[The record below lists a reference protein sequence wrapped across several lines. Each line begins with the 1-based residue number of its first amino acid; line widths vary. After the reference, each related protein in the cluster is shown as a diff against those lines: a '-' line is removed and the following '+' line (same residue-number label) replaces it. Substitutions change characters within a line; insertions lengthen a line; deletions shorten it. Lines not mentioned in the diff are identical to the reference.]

1 MRIPGTIVLSV
12 CGVFVSTGTARAQ
25 FGRGPGDWMTSGG
38 DAQRSSWI
46 RTDPK
51 ISVSGMQKPDF
62 KFLWKVKLGN
72 GQSANPLAVPVLLNS
87 YIGYRGFRSL
97 AFVGGSAN
105 DIHAIDTDLGRIEW
119 QNRFTA
125 AAPPQAGCSSTM
137 TAVTRPATVAFPT
150 PGGGGVGGGRGGP
163 ARSGVGNPD
172 EGAVTLAQVP
182 AVRPTLPPVT
192 ATPSAPGIPRPAA
205 PGGFRMPSLVYA
217 LTSDGMLH
225 SMYLSNGSEPK
236 PPVKFLP
243 ANAGANGLIVV
254 DDVAYITT
262 PQGCGEVPSGIRA
275 LNLGSMETA
284 AWEAKGGVS
293 GSAGSAFGPDGTVY
307 VATGQGTLAALEP
320 KTLALKDSYEAGQG
334 FTTSPVVFEYKDK
347 TLIAAATKDG
357 RIHLL
362 DSKALGGA
370 DRHASL
376 YTTPA
381 SPGAGGSVGGALA
394 SWQDATGTRWVL
406 APTSGALV
414 AWKIMDRNGT
424 PALEQGWVSR
434 DMASPLPPM
443 VINGV
448 VFAASGGKSP
458 AVLYALDGATGK
470 DLWNSGKT
478 ITSSVRGGGLSGGGS
493 QVYLGTSD
501 GTFYAFGFYIEH

>member
-1 MRIPGTIVLSV
+1 MRILSTIVLSV
-12 CGVFVSTGTARAQ
+12 CCVMTSIGTARAQ
-25 FGRGPGDWMTSGG
+25 FGRGAGDWLTSGG

-51 ISVSGMQKPDF
+51 ISAAGVQKPDF
-62 KFLWKVKLGN
+62 RFLWKVKLSN
-72 GQSANPLAVPVLLNS
+72 GQSSNPLAVPVLLTS

-119 QNRFTA
+119 QDRFPA
-125 AAPPQAGCSSTM
+125 AAVQQAGCSSMM

-150 PGGGGVGGGRGGP
+150 PGGGGFGGGRGGP

-172 EGAVTLAQVP
+172 EGAVTLAQAP
-182 AVRPTLPPVT
+182 MVRPPLPPVR
-192 ATPSAPGIPRPAA
+192 ATPGAPGRAA
-205 PGGFRMPSLVYA
+205 PGGFGGFRMPSLVYA

-225 SMYLSNGSEPK
+225 TMYLSNGAEPK
-236 PPVKFLP
+236 PPVRFLP
-243 ANAGANGLIVV
+243 ANAAANGLIVV
-254 DDVAYITT
+254 DDTAYITT
-262 PQGCGEVPSGIRA
+262 PQGCDGVPSSIRA

-284 AWEAKGGVS
+284 IWEATGGVS
-293 GSAGSAFGPDGTVY
+293 GSVGPAFGPDGTVY

-320 KTLALKDSYEAGQG
+320 KTLVLKDSYEAEQG
-334 FTTSPVVFEYKDK
+334 FTSSPVVFQYKDK
-347 TLIAAATKDG
+347 TLLAAATKDG

-370 DRHASL
+370 DHHASL
-376 YTTPA
+376 YTTPV
-381 SPGAGGSVGGALA
+381 SSSAGGSVSGALA
-394 SWQDATGTRWVL
+394 SWQDAAGTRWLL
-406 APTSGALV
+406 APTAGALA
-414 AWKIMDRNGT
+414 AWKIVERNDAL
-424 PALEQGWVSR
+424 ALEQGWVSR
-434 DMASPLPPM
+434 DMVSPLPPM

-458 AVLYALDGATGK
+458 TVLYALDGTTGK

-501 GTFYAFGFYIEH
+501 GTLYAFGFYIEH